1 MAYTSLEQRIAS
13 GYLVMFPAFVPQEDA
28 AVPAAGQREFYG
40 LMQRLYQLLV
50 DEPELAVPA
59 LHQDDACPTRYKKAY
74 GKPELDSW
82 VRKSKQAVDSL
93 LKNMFLLGQGVPVKL
108 NKRQQNILA
117 RVGIASGGPLPDA
130 WTWMAS
136 RPGADP
142 TAFAYCLFDRDHVYS
157 TGTYARL
164 LGEEPFRKLERWMRS
179 RGYRPYDCYK
189 TDWPDFQLTLA
200 YANPAWSPDRPNVG
214 NEYKVKHTGISAQ
227 YDAYV
232 QTPVS
237 LGLCIPGGL
246 KPFLEAFS
254 RMEPALQAF
263 VLEHTKRCDGCRYC
277 VQTDRTGTRPLARVP
292 LSHGGETYALC
303 PYFPGYTYSWN
314 SLDDALTDRLTAF
327 LAFMDGCAADRTA
340 CG

>member
-13 GYLVMFPAFVPQEDA
+13 GYLAMFPAFVPQEDA

-59 LHQDDACPTRYKKAY
+59 LHQDDAYPTRYKKAY

-93 LKNMFLLGQGVPVKL
+93 LKNMFLLGQGVPVRL

-117 RVGIASGGPLPDA
+117 RVGIAGGGPLPDA

-136 RPGADP
+136 RPGANP
-142 TAFAYCLFDRDHVYS
+142 TAFAYCLFDGAHVYS
-157 TGTYARL
+157 TGTW
-164 LGEEPFRKLERWMRS
+164 EEPFRKLERGMRS
-179 RGYRPYDCYK
+179 RGYRPWDCYK
-189 TDWPDFQLTLA
+189 TDPPDFQLTLA

-246 KPFLEAFS
+246 KPFWRRS
-254 RMEPALQAF
+254 PAWSQPS
-263 VLEHTKRCDGCRYC
+263 
-277 VQTDRTGTRPLARVP
+277 RPL
-292 LSHGGETYALC
+292 
-303 PYFPGYTYSWN
+303 SWN
-314 SLDDALTDRLTAF
+314 TPSGAMGAATASRRIGPGR
-327 LAFMDGCAADRTA
+327 APWPASPSPMGGRRMRSARTSRDIPTA
-340 CG
+340 GTAWTTP